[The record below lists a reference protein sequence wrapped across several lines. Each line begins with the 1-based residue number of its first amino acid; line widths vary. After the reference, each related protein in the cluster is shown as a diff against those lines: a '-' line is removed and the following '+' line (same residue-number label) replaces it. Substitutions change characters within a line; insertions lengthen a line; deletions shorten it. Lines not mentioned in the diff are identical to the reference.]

1 ERRKGHELGDGRGTR
16 APVKPD
22 RAAALGEIE
31 GDEGRRGVPAEE
43 ERGVLDEH
51 GASILDLQGLT
62 QWIPRLQDRGYQDSH
77 PRPVHTADS
86 RVATGS
92 HRKLARWHRAC
103 WASRDGLAVLDP
115 GQRGLP
121 RGRCRA
127 GGRGP
132 AHPPPPALTA

>member
-1 ERRKGHELGDGRGTR
+1 EQDGGEGHELGDGRGAR

-31 GDEGRRGVPAEE
+31 GDQSRRGVPAEE

-62 QWIPRLQDRGYQDSH
+62 QRIRCLAGSWTFAFTREDRSHVGFPRGEWRSSKFAH
-77 PRPVHTADS
+77 
-86 RVATGS
+86 
-92 HRKLARWHRAC
+92 WHRAC
-103 WASRDGLAVLDP
+103 WTSRDGPALLDP

-121 RGRCRA
+121 CGR
-127 GGRGP
+127 
-132 AHPPPPALTA
+132 